1 MAANPAAGRRLK
13 RIRAQVARWPRCC
26 LLLFA
31 GRNEGRQTAVKRT
44 LARALVGLIGAL
56 SVLYVGDWAVWRAR
70 VAMGGGMGTVSV
82 GTLIETPLKGN
93 KEEYDWGGSSDVAC
107 SRSIFPQAGGG
118 ACWWLE
124 RHKIVYEQ

>member
-1 MAANPAAGRRLK
+1 MVASAAAGPKTETSPGVGGSLAALLSATLRR
-13 RIRAQVARWPRCC
+13 
-26 LLLFA
+26 
-31 GRNEGRQTAVKRT
+31 EERQTAVKRI

-70 VAMGGGMGTVSV
+70 VAMGGGMGSVSV

-93 KEEYDWGGSSDVAC
+93 KMEYDWGGSSDVAC

-124 RHKIVYEQ
+124 RHKVVYEQ

>member
-1 MAANPAAGRRLK
+1 MK
-13 RIRAQVARWPRCC
+13 RI
-26 LLLFA
+26 
-31 GRNEGRQTAVKRT
+31 

-82 GTLIETPLKGN
+82 GTLIVTPLKGN
-93 KEEYDWGGSSDVAC
+93 KEEYDWGGTSDVTC
-107 SRSIFPQAGGG
+107 SRSIFPQSGGG

-124 RHKIVYEQ
+124 RHKVVYEQ